1 MADARLAST
10 SEGGGYAGEG
20 PLMASLTARA
30 VGHVSVSIAA
40 LTTAIKEMSLGA
52 REAAIAIDGGAYG
65 TPRLATAVGTAAI
78 CMGPRMR
85 GVGRES
91 PETMTSSV
99 FLSCSCKER
108 VNMNPIRQ

>member
-1 MADARLAST
+1 MAGARLAST
-10 SEGGGYAGEG
+10 SEGGGSAEEG
-20 PLMASLTARA
+20 LLRASLTVPV
-30 VGHVSVSIAA
+30 VGNACASIAA
-40 LTTAIKEMSLGA
+40 LISAAIEMSLGA

-108 VNMNPIRQ
+108 VN